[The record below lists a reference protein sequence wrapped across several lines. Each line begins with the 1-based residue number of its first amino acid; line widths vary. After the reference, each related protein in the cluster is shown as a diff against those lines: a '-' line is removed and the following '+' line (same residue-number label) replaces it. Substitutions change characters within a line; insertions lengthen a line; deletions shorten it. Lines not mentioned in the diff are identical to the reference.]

1 MAKKVKS
8 DGSML
13 YLMILFVCLLLLA
26 SLIRYVQQS
35 GGYYNSVF
43 YTEGVCGMER
53 SMTLSKEKEEL
64 EKTLWP
70 YTPK

>member
-8 DGSML
+8 DGGIL
-13 YLMILFVCLLLLA
+13 YLMLLLGSLLLLA

>member
-1 MAKKVKS
+1 MAKKVKT
-8 DGSML
+8 DGSIL
-13 YLMILFVCLLLLA
+13 YLMLLLACLLLA
-26 SLIRYVQQS
+26 SLIKYVQQS
-35 GGYYNSVF
+35 GGYYNSIF
-43 YTEGVCGMER
+43 YTEGLCGMER